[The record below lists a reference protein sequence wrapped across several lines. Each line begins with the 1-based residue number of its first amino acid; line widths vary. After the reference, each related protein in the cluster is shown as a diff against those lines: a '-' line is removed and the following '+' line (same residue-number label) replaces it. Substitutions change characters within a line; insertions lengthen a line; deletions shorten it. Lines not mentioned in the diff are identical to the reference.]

1 MSCQVQ
7 INTINQLKRKNI
19 IEDFSLDGKNKI
31 LNTIEF
37 NKLNEKYTQF
47 AKAKYPNLVIPD
59 GELLFETDT
68 TDNEK
73 WAVPNKS
80 LFDKVQIEFNKGQDL
95 KTELSKTVVKRDGLF
110 GLNFEDSEQ
119 LQFEITTVNVI
130 NQFLENIGVEQR
142 LVSNFYTNE
151 GTPVQGALAAANFIN
166 GTVDIIADM
175 DKRPS
180 AWNKLPEEAAH
191 WWYRLLKED
200 SGLKKML
207 WESHKTTA
215 KRNALYNTAYGK
227 TVSKAEDLTEEA
239 IGQLIAEAIKRVE
252 TKQGAPED
260 YSLLKAFVNWLNKLI
275 NSFKSFETDPFEV
288 AAMKILTSDT
298 SDLMSFDE
306 YRKLNDIVYF
316 DTILDD
322 QSVAPID
329 YTIIEDIGSP
339 VIPQTYFF
347 GVKTDKYYFVF
358 NSEAYKQSPNFDT
371 QEELDAWVYTN
382 VKEYAPRQKAKLQ
395 EVLDTE
401 VFFDRLLNKK
411 FKKRTKF
418 LKKTL
423 SKYYSIIGDV
433 ESLPIREW
441 NINQKQI
448 EFTKELSKE
457 EKKALEN
464 TNNYTNIT
472 PTLKVLPLILQK
484 YKKNPIVLS
493 EKLKVD
499 GMKKQESEV
508 IEAVKDLIIKENP
521 NVKIISSEDLVN
533 EIYTYLELNFTL
545 GFANELDY
553 LSYRINQTFNDTD
566 GNEGEVL
573 HNKISLRFND
583 AYHLRHSHFPLA
595 PSAWANLT
603 KFYSK
608 NLNKKD
614 AVLLHEIQN
623 DNIEFLREYVKEGN
637 PIDSTFQEY
646 LLNIETTV
654 KQNIENILNNNIQVQ
669 KSNDIYSNNW
679 IVYEILSNRNPR
691 TMIIYDAIKD
701 KVQEKI
707 DLYESNNRIK
717 DTNTLSNSISDLYTA
732 KGRIFDLK
740 RRGGIKSLLT
750 KKEID
755 EIQDLIND
763 INSNEE
769 TPLARKQVLF
779 RSGMTPYV
787 NLMNER
793 FKEKYGRTN
802 SFELIPHISSLAV
815 KVQPRS
821 GFTEIDRSVNRF
833 FNATLNKLI
842 DNIDEVIVDTKKSL
856 IGAFKARS
864 GYNFNKQFIKIT
876 PEQYFELVDNLQ
888 FNQKLFEFSIDLQ
901 SSEDLKRMQTNTSEL
916 SDEEIIKD
924 LEFVKRFNKYSYKK
938 YLLNADTEKEAIK
951 EARKITPEYK
961 IDAQNRKLEMLK
973 EKAIIKKQELDEKY
987 KLVKIKAEKIL
998 PLEMGY
1004 FSPLI
1009 HYSIQKH
1016 IKENGKDMPLY
1027 FSGYDITRLTQGS
1040 NRTAL
1045 IYAGKDEVKF
1055 TKEEADK
1062 IKYRAAEMLG
1072 LITDNNITIEQG
1084 IKLLT
1089 DYKKQSDQ
1097 NLDDVIT
1104 AIMTLS
1110 NNQPIETGAIYNAMS
1125 QIPGVKLIWVP
1136 AIEGIIGEPGGYKVD
1151 LTNYNFNQPV
1161 LYGLD
1166 TTVNKSEKNVTEPIE
1181 MFGIPL
1187 VDVNVDTLQDAR
1199 SERVAEELAKKLSI
1213 DLNIGFQNITPEKA
1227 AEITRVS
1234 PTPYNGEPAFYY
1246 AGTVYVVGNNVNV
1259 NTVLHEFAHPVING
1273 IRLKNRKLFNNL
1285 YDALILTVEGQQIRD
1300 NVLKNYPE
1308 LVSNEDMLKSEILT
1322 YGLQMASVNKLT
1334 QKIQTEGFESV
1345 INKILAAIKDFF
1357 RGIYGNKQGISSINE
1372 NTTLNELGTMLLE
1385 GEIDLSEYDVTEDD
1399 LIQYGKFVTERANE
1413 LTKSLNKE
1421 SLEKIINEW
1430 YSSNQAVLNRA
1441 KNFKTDKTIK
1451 QMISE
1456 SIFGSKSEGGSKNL
1470 LPEAV
1475 SLLRDFQTITDT
1487 SRYTSEQLMALVVDA
1502 EEKQLKE
1509 LYKQARALVNSIDKI
1524 DIIAENMLSDL
1535 GKIYKEK
1542 NVSARNTLALVNFYK
1557 QNTYAWKDTID
1568 QFNNVLRESG
1578 VKMDK
1583 DNLFYN
1589 VLNKI
1594 NANLDEV
1601 DVLISQIYK
1610 KNNIQFYIEL
1620 TGPMNEFIQQEFKK
1634 NLNIA
1639 FKNAYKNEAEKEAA
1653 IEKFYNKVISQEDV
1667 TDDLEELYK
1676 KGVPSNVLSRF
1687 MDLYQQMISTP
1698 EKIQGALTGH
1708 ARDVSWFNRFMES
1721 YTSSNDPIVGSLAL
1735 FIQNQRTEITNDFM
1749 EESGSFLK
1757 ALEKLLPQVNFNKLN
1772 VTQIQDMVTFED
1784 TILYW
1789 DKKTGKPIQRKIRT
1803 FLNEFGNGWRYDEDI
1818 LEYNL
1823 AQARIS
1829 KDQEKIIQAREELRQ
1844 FRKDYMWQEFVP
1856 EYYESDSVYDEL
1868 VEGYDAA
1875 TSKRINMEAYTK
1887 RKNAL
1892 DDYNSLLS
1900 EHDDELSRFEHYNS
1914 IQAAFRTFKQLSSLV
1929 YEDGSPKRDDP
1940 KKGIFDLS
1948 IAKVLVKVSKA
1959 KSKFYE
1965 FVPSE
1970 KSLESAYNEF
1980 INGLAVEGIKRDTK
1994 EFDKKVKDWQRQNV
2008 TMKYSPAYAEKR
2020 KSLTTRLGELQEK
2033 MNLPFD
2039 IAGTY
2044 REINDLVFT
2053 YRDELGQ
2060 PIAPELGEVKIKKI
2074 KDLEQSIINFRESLA
2089 RNTGLTQDELTY
2101 LNTLT
2106 AMVKNNLAMTD
2117 DQKKAMYRL
2126 LDKQT
2131 KTGLNITEA
2140 AEFQSILSELGEM
2153 SEKVPTDYYMD
2164 ALNFNLSR
2172 LNKPEI
2178 TVDEVNDYINGE
2190 EFQQLIEEDEVLS
2203 DWFDDNHV
2211 VKKRRDKDKVE
2222 IIYEPSYANRITVPA
2237 NKKFILTT
2245 KVLDNETGE
2254 SITFNGVPNA
2264 RHSVYRVKNEFRT
2277 IPVGESWDNYIG
2289 KIVDNKGNYLP
2300 RMFSPSEK
2308 YSAKDS
2314 KYMNQK
2320 FFDLKRSNSPE
2331 FKLLEEMKKFHLGVQ
2346 KGQSNYSK
2354 LYLDMPRHAIKA
2366 GDIFQAMQR
2375 GKIGERFK
2383 TFTDW
2388 KNQLVGK
2395 SVTDFERG
2403 YNYDAKNNLV
2413 NTDLKGNEI
2422 TYVPVEGI
2430 YNLELEN
2437 TDADVITGLFKYGMS
2452 IKTQGKL
2459 LESLPIVESIV
2470 DTLEDP
2476 ANQPKNMEAYSK
2488 GIFNVRNLYQN
2499 PTKAGAQN
2507 NRLGQ
2512 VRSLI
2517 EREYRGQQTAS
2528 FEESNPKLA
2537 KWLDIIQGLSTRAS
2551 LAVNIPSDLK
2561 NQFSGYVQSIIESVG
2576 GEFITTKDYA
2586 TAVPWATQAMLTWAS
2601 KDAYAVGPGSLSGQM
2616 IQRFDPTFTTED
2628 KFGQSISKS
2637 IFKDLTNGSWMY
2649 AHRKFGEMDVAV
2661 KLFSAFLHGQKV
2673 NQEING
2679 KQVYIRYVDAFELD
2693 KDGLMKLKA
2702 GVDVAWDTKSVY
2714 HTYTKGETLKQ
2725 IADKY
2730 NVTVEEL
2737 KKRNNI
2743 QSEIQFEDGQEIVI
2757 AKSEKFKAFKN
2768 KLQGTSR
2775 RLFGAYDRFGQPEG
2789 NKFMAYRMFFFMRK
2803 WFTPMLTNRWG
2814 IDSKTASFSQG
2825 GERYD
2830 WALGR
2835 YTKGYYIN
2843 AFQTLVR
2850 LLKSKG
2856 QEMSYMT
2863 DQEKADL
2870 KRTMAE
2876 GMLIILT
2883 ALVASMLL
2891 GFDPDDDDKWKKIK
2905 KRSGAIN
2912 QDNFNTYGFLTNH
2925 FLLLVLGVQAETSA
2939 FVPLPKIYGV
2949 NLGADDY
2956 VKMLTST
2963 STSWYNTVVLYTQIL
2978 GDVLNFITFD
2988 DAERYEKN
2996 QGPYWWQK
3004 KGSLKFWKRLFSTIG
3019 FTGGTGDVE
3028 TVLKNQQA
3036 SSSRYGGS

>member
-7 INTINQLKRKNI
+7 INTINQLKSKNI
-19 IEDFSLDGKNKI
+19 IDDFSLEGKNKI

-37 NKLNEKYTQF
+37 DKLNEKYTQF

-59 GELLFETDT
+59 GELLFETDI

-73 WAVPNKS
+73 WAVPNKN
-80 LFDKVQIEFNKGQDL
+80 LFAKLQVEFNKGRDPEAQPMMMR
-95 KTELSKTVVKRDGLF
+95 EMMGPKRIILPLGTSGSGKSTWIKSLPKDTY
-110 GLNFEDSEQ
+110 
-119 LQFEITTVNVI
+119 IVI
-130 NQFLENIGVEQR
+130 SPDE
-142 LVSNFYTNE
+142 
-151 GTPVQGALAAANFIN
+151 
-166 GTVDIIADM
+166 M
-175 DKRPS
+175 
-180 AWNKLPEEAAH
+180 
-191 WWYRLLKED
+191 
-200 SGLKKML
+200 
-207 WESHKTTA
+207 
-215 KRNALYNTAYGK
+215 
-227 TVSKAEDLTEEA
+227 
-239 IGQLIAEAIKRVE
+239 RVE
-252 TKQGAPED
+252 FTGNMND
-260 YSLLKAFVNWLNKLI
+260 
-275 NSFKSFETDPFEV
+275 KS
-288 AAMKILTSDT
+288 K
-298 SDLMSFDE
+298 
-306 YRKLNDIVYF
+306 
-316 DTILDD
+316 
-322 QSVAPID
+322 
-329 YTIIEDIGSP
+329 
-339 VIPQTYFF
+339 
-347 GVKTDKYYFVF
+347 
-358 NSEAYKQSPNFDT
+358 
-371 QEELDAWVYTN
+371 
-382 VKEYAPRQKAKLQ
+382 
-395 EVLDTE
+395 DTE
-401 VFFDRLLNKK
+401 IYEEV
-411 FKKRTKF
+411 KKR
-418 LKKTL
+418 
-423 SKYYSIIGDV
+423 
-433 ESLPIREW
+433 
-441 NINQKQI
+441 
-448 EFTKELSKE
+448 
-457 EKKALEN
+457 A
-464 TNNYTNIT
+464 
-472 PTLKVLPLILQK
+472 
-484 YKKNPIVLS
+484 
-493 EKLKVD
+493 
-499 GMKKQESEV
+499 
-508 IEAVKDLIIKENP
+508 IEAVNNGKQVI
-521 NVKIISSEDLVN
+521 
-533 EIYTYLELNFTL
+533 
-545 GFANELDY
+545 
-553 LSYRINQTFNDTD
+553 
-566 GNEGEVL
+566 
-573 HNKISLRFND
+573 
-583 AYHLRHSHFPLA
+583 
-595 PSAWANLT
+595 
-603 KFYSK
+603 
-608 NLNKKD
+608 
-614 AVLLHEIQN
+614 
-623 DNIEFLREYVKEGN
+623 
-637 PIDSTFQEY
+637 IDSTNLQKERRRDFINAVKDAIPDVSLEY
-646 LLNIETTV
+646 KLMPLNPTLAKQRIRTQIERGENRADVPETT
-654 KQNIENILNNNIQVQ
+654 
-669 KSNDIYSNNW
+669 
-679 IVYEILSNRNPR
+679 
-691 TMIIYDAIKD
+691 
-701 KVQEKI
+701 
-707 DLYESNNRIK
+707 
-717 DTNTLSNSISDLYTA
+717 
-732 KGRIFDLK
+732 
-740 RRGGIKSLLT
+740 
-750 KKEID
+750 
-755 EIQDLIND
+755 
-763 INSNEE
+763 
-769 TPLARKQVLF
+769 
-779 RSGMTPYV
+779 
-787 NLMNER
+787 
-793 FKEKYGRTN
+793 
-802 SFELIPHISSLAV
+802 
-815 KVQPRS
+815 
-821 GFTEIDRSVNRF
+821 IDRH
-833 FNATLNKLI
+833 AKL
-842 DNIDEVIVDTKKSL
+842 
-856 IGAFKARS
+856 
-864 GYNFNKQFIKIT
+864 
-876 PEQYFELVDNLQ
+876 
-888 FNQKLFEFSIDLQ
+888 
-901 SSEDLKRMQTNTSEL
+901 
-916 SDEEIIKD
+916 
-924 LEFVKRFNKYSYKK
+924 YK
-938 YLLNADTEKEAIK
+938 
-951 EARKITPEYK
+951 
-961 IDAQNRKLEMLK
+961 EMLK
-973 EKAIIKKQELDEKY
+973 D
-987 KLVKIKAEKIL
+987 
-998 PLEMGY
+998 
-1004 FSPLI
+1004 
-1009 HYSIQKH
+1009 
-1016 IKENGKDMPLY
+1016 IKEEPLTPFEENAIPENVNPTLQEINGVL
-1027 FSGYDITRLTQGS
+1027 FIDINL
-1040 NRTAL
+1040 
-1045 IYAGKDEVKF
+1045 
-1055 TKEEADK
+1055 
-1062 IKYRAAEMLG
+1062 
-1072 LITDNNITIEQG
+1072 EQ
-1084 IKLLT
+1084 
-1089 DYKKQSDQ
+1089 
-1097 NLDDVIT
+1097 
-1104 AIMTLS
+1104 
-1110 NNQPIETGAIYNAMS
+1110 
-1125 QIPGVKLIWVP
+1125 
-1136 AIEGIIGEPGGYKVD
+1136 
-1151 LTNYNFNQPV
+1151 
-1161 LYGLD
+1161 
-1166 TTVNKSEKNVTEPIE
+1166 
-1181 MFGIPL
+1181 
-1187 VDVNVDTLQDAR
+1187 LQDAR
-1199 SERVAEELAKKLSI
+1199 SKRVAEELAKKLSLE
-1213 DLNIGFQNITPEKA
+1213 LNIGFQNITPEKA

-1246 AGTVYVVGNNVNV
+1246 AGTVYVVGDNVNV

-1273 IRLKNRKLFNNL
+1273 IRTKNRKLFNNL
-1285 YDALILTVEGQQIRD
+1285 YDALILTVEGQQIRN

-1308 LVSNEDMLKSEILT
+1308 LISNEDMLKSEILT
-1322 YGLQMASVNKLT
+1322 YGLQMSSVNKLT

-1357 RGIYGNKQGISSINE
+1357 RGIFGNKQGISSINE
-1372 NTTLNELGTMLLE
+1372 DTTLNELGSMLLE
-1385 GEIDLSEYDVTEDD
+1385 NEIDLSEYDVTEDD
-1399 LIQYGKFVTERANE
+1399 LFQYGKFVTERANE
-1413 LTKSLNKE
+1413 LTKSLNKD

-1430 YSSNQAVLNRA
+1430 YSSNQAILNRA

-1676 KGVPSNVLSRF
+1676 KGVPSNVLTRF

-1914 IQAAFRTFKQLSSLV
+1914 IQSAFRTFKQLSSLV
-1929 YEDGSPKRDDP
+1929 YEDGSPKIDDP

-1980 INGLAVEGIKRDTK
+1980 INGLAIEGIKRDTK
-1994 EFDKKVKDWQRQNV
+1994 DFDKKVKEWQRQNV

-2020 KSLTTRLGELQEK
+2020 KSLTSRLGELQEK

-2044 REINDLVFT
+2044 RQINDLVFT

-2060 PIAPELGEVKIKKI
+2060 PIAPELGETKIKKI
-2074 KDLEQSIINFRESLA
+2074 KDLEQSIIDFRESLA

-2117 DQKKAMYRL
+2117 DQKRAMYKL

-2140 AEFQSILSELGEM
+2140 AEFQNILTELGEM

-2178 TVDEVNDYINGE
+2178 TVDKVNDYINSE
-2190 EFQQLIEEDEVLS
+2190 EFQELIEEDEILS

-2222 IIYEPSYANRITVPA
+2222 IIYEPSYANRITVPSD
-2237 NKKFILTT
+2237 KKFILTT

-2254 SITFNGVPNA
+2254 PISFKGVPNA

-2308 YSAKDS
+2308 YSAKDG
-2314 KYMNQK
+2314 KYMNQR
-2320 FFDLKRSNSPE
+2320 FFDLKRSNSAE

-2437 TDADVITGLFKYGMS
+2437 TDADIITGLFKYGMS
-2452 IKTQGKL
+2452 IRTQGKL

-2499 PTKAGAQN
+2499 PTKAGSQN

-2517 EREYRGQQTAS
+2517 EREYRGKQTAS

-2586 TAVPWATQAMLTWAS
+2586 IAVPWATQAMLTWAS

-2616 IQRFDPTFTTED
+2616 IQRFDPTFTSED
-2628 KFGQSISKS
+2628 KFGQSVSKS

-2725 IADKY
+2725 IAAKY

-2789 NKFMAYRMFFFMRK
+2789 NKYMAYRMFFFMRK

-2988 DAERYEKN
+2988 EAERYEKN

-3004 KGSLKFWKRLFSTIG
+3004 KGSLKFWKRLFSTVG
-3019 FTGGTGDVE
+3019 FTGGSGDVE

>member
-7 INTINQLKRKNI
+7 INTINQLKSKNI
-19 IEDFSLDGKNKI
+19 IDDFSLEGKNKI

-37 NKLNEKYTQF
+37 DKLNEKYTQF

-59 GELLFETDT
+59 GELLFETDI

-73 WAVPNKS
+73 WAVPNKN
-80 LFDKVQIEFNKGQDL
+80 LFAKLQIEFNKGRDPESQQSSSYMRTEASKPKTQLSSTLYELIPDISENKINELYNNYVNLMDRVRKGKAMPLTVFKSLL
-95 KTELSKTVVKRDGLF
+95 KVYQVYNYKDTYIFGNWDRKNGVFITRMSSSPTSKELLAEAIPNLVEKGLNFISFVPKDIADKYARSGYTVSKNAFDYDFKGENMEKYAAVSNPQISYMLFGKKLEDVTAEEIKTYDKNVELKYTPLEVDANLINKAGNDASVILETYLSQFGITVKDISEMKTRIGIDEFGFADILSKVIYAKNKQSISPLAGEFIAYMMQHNSLVKDIIVELSKTPNYKKLSKSKYFKLIGELISQDLQNKIDKKYSKSLIDLIKNLIEKFFNIVRNVDVDLINKNIGIITSNILQQNKKLITASLYKPGSPGKAVKQVNIEDALKKDRFGAAIVEKLSKDGFILTGSTALSEQGEILRPDENPLHDLDWVSPFTREETKSKFLKVFPDAIFVRAIEAEDYITDSYLIAPEGYSIKNYKTKEVEDKDGVVKIIIDSYDVVDKNDNSVGTYNNVNGEEVVSGIEAKVIDF
-110 GLNFEDSEQ
+110 FSYEDFKAKNKYAS
-119 LQFEITTVNVI
+119 FKYT
-130 NQFLENIGVEQR
+130 
-142 LVSNFYTNE
+142 TNE
-151 GTPVQGALAAANFIN
+151 GVEMQLANWK
-166 GTVDIIADM
+166 DI
-175 DKRPS
+175 
-180 AWNKLPEEAAH
+180 
-191 WWYRLLKED
+191 
-200 SGLKKML
+200 
-207 WESHKTTA
+207 
-215 KRNALYNTAYGK
+215 
-227 TVSKAEDLTEEA
+227 
-239 IGQLIAEAIKRVE
+239 
-252 TKQGAPED
+252 
-260 YSLLKAFVNWLNKLI
+260 
-275 NSFKSFETDPFEV
+275 
-288 AAMKILTSDT
+288 
-298 SDLMSFDE
+298 
-306 YRKLNDIVYF
+306 
-316 DTILDD
+316 
-322 QSVAPID
+322 
-329 YTIIEDIGSP
+329 
-339 VIPQTYFF
+339 
-347 GVKTDKYYFVF
+347 F
-358 NSEAYKQSPNFDT
+358 N
-371 QEELDAWVYTN
+371 
-382 VKEYAPRQKAKLQ
+382 AKLSWS
-395 EVLDTE
+395 
-401 VFFDRLLNKK
+401 R
-411 FKKRTKF
+411 
-418 LKKTL
+418 
-423 SKYYSIIGDV
+423 
-433 ESLPIREW
+433 
-441 NINQKQI
+441 
-448 EFTKELSKE
+448 
-457 EKKALEN
+457 
-464 TNNYTNIT
+464 
-472 PTLKVLPLILQK
+472 
-484 YKKNPIVLS
+484 YKDIWDYNRFI
-493 EKLKVD
+493 
-499 GMKKQESEV
+499 
-508 IEAVKDLIIKENP
+508 P
-521 NVKIISSEDLVN
+521 N
-533 EIYTYLELNFTL
+533 
-545 GFANELDY
+545 
-553 LSYRINQTFNDTD
+553 
-566 GNEGEVL
+566 
-573 HNKISLRFND
+573 
-583 AYHLRHSHFPLA
+583 
-595 PSAWANLT
+595 
-603 KFYSK
+603 
-608 NLNKKD
+608 
-614 AVLLHEIQN
+614 
-623 DNIEFLREYVKEGN
+623 
-637 PIDSTFQEY
+637 
-646 LLNIETTV
+646 
-654 KQNIENILNNNIQVQ
+654 ENIQ
-669 KSNDIYSNNW
+669 
-679 IVYEILSNRNPR
+679 E
-691 TMIIYDAIKD
+691 DA
-701 KVQEKI
+701 
-707 DLYESNNRIK
+707 
-717 DTNTLSNSISDLYTA
+717 
-732 KGRIFDLK
+732 G
-740 RRGGIKSLLT
+740 
-750 KKEID
+750 
-755 EIQDLIND
+755 
-763 INSNEE
+763 
-769 TPLARKQVLF
+769 
-779 RSGMTPYV
+779 
-787 NLMNER
+787 LMA
-793 FKEKYGRTN
+793 Y
-802 SFELIPHISSLAV
+802 
-815 KVQPRS
+815 
-821 GFTEIDRSVNRF
+821 
-833 FNATLNKLI
+833 
-842 DNIDEVIVDTKKSL
+842 
-856 IGAFKARS
+856 
-864 GYNFNKQFIKIT
+864 
-876 PEQYFELVDNLQ
+876 
-888 FNQKLFEFSIDLQ
+888 
-901 SSEDLKRMQTNTSEL
+901 
-916 SDEEIIKD
+916 
-924 LEFVKRFNKYSYKK
+924 
-938 YLLNADTEKEAIK
+938 
-951 EARKITPEYK
+951 
-961 IDAQNRKLEMLK
+961 
-973 EKAIIKKQELDEKY
+973 
-987 KLVKIKAEKIL
+987 
-998 PLEMGY
+998 
-1004 FSPLI
+1004 
-1009 HYSIQKH
+1009 
-1016 IKENGKDMPLY
+1016 
-1027 FSGYDITRLTQGS
+1027 
-1040 NRTAL
+1040 
-1045 IYAGKDEVKF
+1045 
-1055 TKEEADK
+1055 
-1062 IKYRAAEMLG
+1062 
-1072 LITDNNITIEQG
+1072 
-1084 IKLLT
+1084 
-1089 DYKKQSDQ
+1089 
-1097 NLDDVIT
+1097 
-1104 AIMTLS
+1104 
-1110 NNQPIETGAIYNAMS
+1110 
-1125 QIPGVKLIWVP
+1125 
-1136 AIEGIIGEPGGYKVD
+1136 
-1151 LTNYNFNQPV
+1151 
-1161 LYGLD
+1161 
-1166 TTVNKSEKNVTEPIE
+1166 
-1181 MFGIPL
+1181 GIPL
-1187 VDVNVDTLQDAR
+1187 VDINIETLQDAR
-1199 SERVAEELAKKLSI
+1199 SKRVAEELAKKLSLG
-1213 DLNIGFQNITPEKA
+1213 LNIGFQNITPEKA

-1246 AGTVYVVGNNVNV
+1246 AGTVYVVGDNVSV

-1273 IRLKNRKLFNNL
+1273 IRTKNRKLFNNL
-1285 YDALILTVEGQQIRD
+1285 YDALIKTVEGQQIRD

-1308 LVSNEDMLKSEILT
+1308 LISNEDMLKSEILT
-1322 YGLQMASVNKLT
+1322 YGLQMSSVNKLT

-1357 RGIYGNKQGISSINE
+1357 RGIFGNKQGISSINE
-1372 NTTLNELGTMLLE
+1372 DTTLNELGTMLLE

-1399 LIQYGKFVTERANE
+1399 LFQYGKFVTERANE
-1413 LTKSLNKE
+1413 LTKSLSKD

-1430 YSSNQAVLNRA
+1430 YSSNQAILNRA

-1676 KGVPSNVLSRF
+1676 KGVPSNVLTRF

-1914 IQAAFRTFKQLSSLV
+1914 IQSAFRTFKQLSSLV
-1929 YEDGSPKRDDP
+1929 YEDGSPKIDDP

-1994 EFDKKVKDWQRQNV
+1994 DFDKKVKEWQRQNI

-2020 KSLTTRLGELQEK
+2020 KSLTSRLGELQEK

-2044 REINDLVFT
+2044 RQINDLVFT

-2060 PIAPELGEVKIKKI
+2060 PIAPELGETKIKKI
-2074 KDLEQSIINFRESLA
+2074 KDLEQSIIDFRESLA

-2117 DQKKAMYRL
+2117 DQKRAMYRL

-2140 AEFQSILSELGEM
+2140 AEFQNILTELGEM

-2178 TVDEVNDYINGE
+2178 TVDKVNDYINSE
-2190 EFQQLIEEDEVLS
+2190 EFQELIEEDEILS

-2222 IIYEPSYANRITVPA
+2222 IIYEPSYANRITVPSD
-2237 NKKFILTT
+2237 KKFILTT

-2254 SITFNGVPNA
+2254 QISFKGVPNA

-2277 IPVGESWDNYIG
+2277 IPIGESWDNYIG

-2308 YSAKDS
+2308 YSAKDG
-2314 KYMNQK
+2314 KYMNQR
-2320 FFDLKRSNSPE
+2320 FFDLKRSNSAE

-2437 TDADVITGLFKYGMS
+2437 TDADIITGLFKYGMS
-2452 IKTQGKL
+2452 IRTQGKL

-2499 PTKAGAQN
+2499 PTKAGSQN

-2517 EREYRGQQTAS
+2517 EREYRGKQTAS

-2586 TAVPWATQAMLTWAS
+2586 IAVPWATQAMLTWAS

-2616 IQRFDPTFTTED
+2616 IQRFDPTFTSED
-2628 KFGQSISKS
+2628 KFGQSVSKS

-2725 IADKY
+2725 IAAKY

-2789 NKFMAYRMFFFMRK
+2789 NKYMAYRMFFFMRK

-2988 DAERYEKN
+2988 EAERYEKN

-3004 KGSLKFWKRLFSTIG
+3004 KGSLKFWKRLFSTVG
-3019 FTGGTGDVE
+3019 FTGGSGDVE